1 MEGMS
6 WGRCSGWAVMGCVME
21 LSASRDTCP
30 LSHSTRLGVREA
42 RVTRAWSG
50 RDVHRHG
57 QGSEKF
63 PGLTRRKRLSL
74 SPYRLLL
81 GTTACLP
88 HQKSSMLLVCRYAMY
103 ASQMW
108 MSSGVVLQVG
118 GPGFWQVHGRG
129 GGAVQSH
136 GSLNPQADPVHLPS
150 SLLVKFLMPLLQEV
164 ALDALK
170 GEGNWG
176 IISET
181 QAFRADHRLGCH
193 AFRGL

>member
-1 MEGMS
+1 MPSSPEIIHAVGVQVCNVCLTDVDVL
-6 WGRCSGWAVMGCVME
+6 GRGAAGW
-21 LSASRDTCP
+21 
-30 LSHSTRLGVREA
+30 
-42 RVTRAWSG
+42 RAW
-50 RDVHRHG
+50 
-57 QGSEKF
+57 F
-63 PGLTRRKRLSL
+63 L
-74 SPYRLLL
+74 
-81 GTTACLP
+81 A
-88 HQKSSMLLVCRYAMY
+88 
-103 ASQMW
+103 
-108 MSSGVVLQVG
+108 
-118 GPGFWQVHGRG
+118 VHGRG

-136 GSLNPQADPVHLPS
+136 ESLNPQADPVHLPS